1 MTILFTKEQD
11 NDNIID
17 KIYLYAKDL
26 NEPRYQFL
34 IKRCEDVGIKHLN
47 APQAIIEYSQY
58 VNDVH
63 NNIVDYNPNRNRKI
77 LIEFDDMVAD
87 IMTNGKIQAMIKKK
101 TIKLYKYHSSH
112 NLIFS
117 VLKKVRLNS
126 TCYLIMKIRNKR
138 RLQNIATNHSAEIDY
153 KDFMSTYIKC
163 TNVIFFLTTDTT
175 LPANNPLRFDW

>member
-11 NDNIID
+11 NDNLID

-63 NNIVDYNPNRNRKI
+63 SNIVDYNPNRNRKI

-87 IMTNGKIQAMIKKK
+87 IMTNGKIQAMIKK
-101 TIKLYKYHSSH
+101 L
-112 NLIFS
+112 
-117 VLKKVRLNS
+117 LN
-126 TCYLIMKIRNKR
+126 
-138 RLQNIATNHSAEIDY
+138 
-153 KDFMSTYIKC
+153 YIYIYISFI
-163 TNVIFFLTTDTT
+163 TQSYFFCS
-175 LPANNPLRFDW
+175 